1 MGAEAFAIQDPELR
15 WRTIRTEHFNVNY
28 YEGLEAVALRVAAA
42 AEESHAR
49 LSVVLGHSPKKPTE
63 ITITDES
70 DDANGWAL
78 TVPFNQIRLWATAP
92 NDMSTL
98 QDYDD
103 WYFGLVM
110 HEYTHI
116 LHMDTYGGL
125 AKVINAI
132 FGKVYPPN
140 NVQPLWI
147 LEGFAVFE
155 ESDKTTGGR
164 LRSTQWDMMMRTAV
178 LEGHF
183 DPIDTI
189 SMGPYTWPHGTGVY
203 LYGSYFIRYI
213 VETYGEDVLRQVSV
227 DYGNALLPFGVNRTI
242 RKITGKTW
250 PELYEEW
257 FEHASE
263 RYEEQAEPVRARGI
277 QEGMQITDTGEAD
290 HCPRFSPDGRSLAF
304 FSWDG
309 HDRSG
314 LFILDLEAPLGAL
327 GDPPGKV
334 DKSWK
339 VRSVLRTTGQGAV
352 DWTPDGEG
360 LVYARSEVFKN
371 WYAYHDLFHVS
382 LDNGT
387 ILRLTEGG
395 RSRQPDISPRGD
407 LIAYT
412 VNGAGTSSL
421 VVAPAGP
428 DPVPFLEVN
437 DGTFSQIYSPR
448 FSPDGSRIAYSM
460 WSEGGNREIHVLDLE
475 TGESRAVT
483 SDRGIDAAPVWD
495 PEGRYLYFCSDRTS
509 ISNVYALDLADSSL
523 WQVTNVLTGAF
534 QPDISPDGRSLVY
547 VGYHSRGYDL
557 YLMELE
563 PAHWLPV
570 DTPDREQAEVD
581 LSWTKLEP
589 EPQPK
594 RYNPLRTLYP
604 RYWSF
609 AVAEDAWG
617 YALTLLTTG
626 GDVAGHHTIG
636 ASVST
641 GLEGRLRVSYAL
653 DYAFL
658 MLPVNI
664 ALHHSRITS
673 ERWGLRIDDR
683 WKTWTEIRYSGSV
696 SLSIPVIQADWSVSF
711 GLSYRLAWMQNA
723 DPLQVPMDPNAA
735 LPHLPDRGWLSGP
748 TVSAFFTNARGS
760 YYGISLEE
768 GWSAW
773 ANVHADLPEMGS
785 DYRAVAFN
793 WGGAVYIEMPYV
805 QHHVLAL
812 RLAGGYAWSNF
823 ERRGY
828 FNVGGYP
835 EEDILMDLVNQVR
848 WSGVALRGYP
858 PGVAWGDQY
867 YLLNAEY
874 RLPIIAIFRGLKT
887 LPWQFNRIFVSV
899 FSDTGGAFRRTKAD
913 WDDLLTSVGGEIYLT
928 MTMGYWEGVVFKM
941 GYARGLMDRGIND
954 FYLVMASPF

>member
-1 MGAEAFAIQDPELR
+1 
-15 WRTIRTEHFNVNY
+15 
-28 YEGLEAVALRVAAA
+28 
-42 AEESHAR
+42 
-49 LSVVLGHSPKKPTE
+49 
-63 ITITDES
+63 
-70 DDANGWAL
+70 
-78 TVPFNQIRLWATAP
+78 
-92 NDMSTL
+92 
-98 QDYDD
+98 
-103 WYFGLVM
+103 
-110 HEYTHI
+110 
-116 LHMDTYGGL
+116 
-125 AKVINAI
+125 
-132 FGKVYPPN
+132 
-140 NVQPLWI
+140 
-147 LEGFAVFE
+147 
-155 ESDKTTGGR
+155 
-164 LRSTQWDMMMRTAV
+164 
-178 LEGHF
+178 
-183 DPIDTI
+183 
-189 SMGPYTWPHGTGVY
+189 
-203 LYGSYFIRYI
+203 
-213 VETYGEDVLRQVSV
+213 
-227 DYGNALLPFGVNRTI
+227 
-242 RKITGKTW
+242 
-250 PELYEEW
+250 
-257 FEHASE
+257 
-263 RYEEQAEPVRARGI
+263 
-277 QEGMQITDTGEAD
+277 
-290 HCPRFSPDGRSLAF
+290 
-304 FSWDG
+304 
-309 HDRSG
+309 
-314 LFILDLEAPLGAL
+314 
-327 GDPPGKV
+327 
-334 DKSWK
+334 
-339 VRSVLRTTGQGAV
+339 
-352 DWTPDGEG
+352 
-360 LVYARSEVFKN
+360 
-371 WYAYHDLFHVS
+371 
-382 LDNGT
+382 
-387 ILRLTEGG
+387 
-395 RSRQPDISPRGD
+395 
-407 LIAYT
+407 
-412 VNGAGTSSL
+412 
-421 VVAPAGP
+421 
-428 DPVPFLEVN
+428 VPFLEVN

-509 ISNVYALDLADSSL
+509 ISNIYAMDLADSSL

-563 PAHWLPV
+563 PARWLPV
-570 DTPDREQAEVD
+570 DTPGREQAEVD

-626 GDVAGHHTIG
+626 GDVAGHHYLG

-653 DYAFL
+653 DYSFL

-664 ALHHSRITS
+664 ALHHSRTTT

-711 GLSYRLAWMQNA
+711 GLSYRLAWMQSA

-858 PGVAWGDQY
+858 PGAAWGDQY

-887 LPWQFNRIFVSV
+887 LPWQFNRIFMSV

-941 GYARGLMDRGIND
+941 GYARGLMDKGIND